1 MTATTPAQAI
11 ELFAE
16 RMSTGDL
23 DGAMALYEPDAV
35 FVPQP
40 GTQLSGH
47 DAIRTALASFVA
59 LKPRMRSEIV
69 QVLEAG
75 DTALVTNR
83 WELAGTQPDGEPI
96 TMAGT
101 SSDVVRKQPDGSW
114 QVLVDDPWSGGAA
127 G

>member
-11 ELFAE
+11 ELFAAH
-16 RMSTGDL
+16 MTSGDL

-35 FVPQP
+35 FAPEP
-40 GTQLSGH
+40 GRQIAGH
-47 DAIRTALASFVA
+47 AAIRAALEGFAA

-83 WELAGTQPDGEPI
+83 WALEGTQPDGSPVQ
-96 TMAGT
+96 MSGT
-101 SSDVVRKQPDGSW
+101 SSDVVRRQPDGSW
-114 QVLVDDPWSGGAA
+114 QVLVDDPWSGG
-127 G
+127 